1 MQQDKKDNGDRYSNQ
16 YSLENLSKLPKE
28 QQAEIYF
35 GVAQVLFRRNQRM
48 IAAAYMTRA
57 LNMDPDLLAL
67 GVCDN
72 YEEEDWVD
80 I

>member
-1 MQQDKKDNGDRYSNQ
+1 MKQESDVNE
-16 YSLENLSKLPKE
+16 YSLENLSKLPKN

-35 GVAQVLFRRNQRM
+35 GVAQLLFRRNQGM

-57 LNMDPDLLAL
+57 LNLDPDLLAL
-67 GVCDN
+67 GICDT